1 VKELRILHLQSPT
14 DSPTIQSPRF
24 NCKQPFRLRSN
35 VFTYP
40 KFGRY
45 SKTPNSAKTAAIDK
59 KSSHINEL
67 ITDTNRKTLPYISS
81 HWLLPDRER
90 DLESFLETDLERLL
104 FAGLGDLD
112 TLLRFLL
119 LLRDRGV
126 RLRLRLLLLPLLPPE

>member
-1 VKELRILHLQSPT
+1 MNLSPT
-14 DSPTIQSPRF
+14 LI
-24 NCKQPFRLRSN
+24 
-35 VFTYP
+35 
-40 KFGRY
+40 
-45 SKTPNSAKTAAIDK
+45 AKL
-59 KSSHINEL
+59 S
-67 ITDTNRKTLPYISS
+67 YISS